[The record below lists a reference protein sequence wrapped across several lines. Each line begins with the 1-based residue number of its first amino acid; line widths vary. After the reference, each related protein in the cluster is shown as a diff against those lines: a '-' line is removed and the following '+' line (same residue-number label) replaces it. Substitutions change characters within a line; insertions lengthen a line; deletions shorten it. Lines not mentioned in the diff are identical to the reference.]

1 MCLKLFILNLIKAAY
16 NSRRF
21 KSFILVS
28 DAMFYTGKKFLTLL
42 NVIHVRMIS
51 YSFYRNWSPC
61 FFHLRNYEM
70 MKKLKIQELL
80 MLSEKLN
87 SMRLARQL
95 KMTMVHYHYIRRYS
109 TTHDYCSLVGFLL
122 RKTLATDLQILC
134 QKQLRY
140 LQFGDKC
147 DIKCPIRIHRIYK
160 NSNNIR
166 IYKFCTKRPYNFQ

>member
-1 MCLKLFILNLIKAAY
+1 
-16 NSRRF
+16 
-21 KSFILVS
+21 
-28 DAMFYTGKKFLTLL
+28 MFYTGKKFLTLL
-42 NVIHVRMIS
+42 YVIHVRMIS

-95 KMTMVHYHYIRRYS
+95 KKTMLHYHYIQKYS
-109 TTHDYCSLVGFLL
+109 TTHYYCSLMEFLL

-140 LQFGDKC
+140 LQFENKY
-147 DIKCPIRIHRIYK
+147 DIKCL
-160 NSNNIR
+160 IR
-166 IYKFCTKRPYNFQ
+166 IYIRVYIS